1 MTDDTLTVIDVTD
14 DAPRHQGRRTAVALG
29 VAGAVIAGTVAVI
42 LVAGY
47 TPLPAMPSLA
57 ADPDPS
63 LPGTIAF
70 VHGTWES
77 PCIATVPAAGA
88 QPVDL
93 TCDGLVPEGLAWTTD
108 GDLAV
113 AAWDEFARMQERLGV
128 TILDP
133 ATGRAIDQVDVAAD
147 PVGWTGDRAER
158 PDGAR
163 LLASTPSDSTAV
175 LRVRWA
181 DGTSEEILRLTG
193 PRDYGVL
200 MPQWSPDGAW
210 ILAMDTRGRVFV
222 VAPDGDAGPRLVAE
236 TGGRDAPV
244 VPPAWWVDGVATQTV
259 DLEQLQDEPTP

>member
-14 DAPRHQGRRTAVALG
+14 DVPRRQGRRTAVALG
-29 VAGAVIAGTVAVI
+29 IAGAVVAGTVAVI
-42 LVAGY
+42 LVIGY
-47 TPLPAMPSLA
+47 TPLPAMPPLA

-88 QPVDL
+88 PSVDL
-93 TCDGLVPEGLAWTTD
+93 MCDGMVPEGLAWTTE

-113 AAWDEFARMQERLGV
+113 AAGDEFARMSEGLGV
-128 TILDP
+128 TVLDP
-133 ATGRAIDQVDVAAD
+133 VTGRAIDQVNVAAD
-147 PVGWTGDRAER
+147 PVGWAGDRAER

-163 LLASTPSDSTAV
+163 LLASLARDGTAV

-181 DGTSEEILRLTG
+181 DGTSDEVLRVTG
-193 PRDYGVL
+193 PRDYGF
-200 MPQWSPDGAW
+200 MFPQWSPDGDW
-210 ILAMDTRGRVFV
+210 VLAMDTRGRVFV
-222 VAPDGDAGPRLVAE
+222 VAPQGDAGPRLVAE
-236 TGGRDAPV
+236 TGGRDAPA
-244 VPPAWWVDGVATQTV
+244 VPPAWWVDGVATQAV